1 VHIRKKK
8 ISAHRQLL
16 PRRDSPFQILEH
28 INDNAFKLALP
39 SEYNVNATFNVYD
52 FSFLCI

>member
-8 ISAHRQLL
+8 ISAHRQL
-16 PRRDSPFQILEH
+16 RRDSPFQILEH
-28 INDNAFKLALP
+28 INDNAFKLTLP

>member
-8 ISAHRQLL
+8 ISTHRQLT
-16 PRRDSPFQILEH
+16 RDSPFQVLEH

-39 SEYNVNATFNVYD
+39 SEYNINATFNVYD
-52 FSFLCI
+52 LSF